1 MRALLDVNVLI
12 AMHDAGHTHHRI
24 ARDWLRAHITHG
36 WASCAITQ
44 NGFVRILSQPRYP
57 LDISTSQA
65 ITLLAQA
72 CAAPHHTF
80 WPADL
85 SIADPAC
92 IDRSRVH
99 GQTQVTDLYLLA
111 LAVRHQGRL
120 VTLDGSIPLSAVT
133 GATPEHLVT
142 I

>member
-1 MRALLDVNVLI
+1 MRALLDINVLI

-24 ARDWLRAHITHG
+24 ARDWLRANITRG

-72 CAAPHHTF
+72 CATPHHTF
-80 WPADL
+80 WSADM
-85 SIADPAC
+85 SIADAAR
-92 IDRSRVH
+92 IDSSRVH
-99 GQTQVTDLYLLA
+99 GPTQVTDLYLLA
-111 LAVRHQGRL
+111 LAVKNEGRL
-120 VTLDGSIPLSAVT
+120 VTLDGSIPMSAVA
-133 GATPEHLVT
+133 GATPEHMV
-142 I
+142 II